1 MKFPLRLLAFFG
13 LMSCVGMG
21 WAFARGETNSSSSK
35 KTPEIDHIP
44 ITSAEQGRALRIDA
58 QINAPGRSLIYVRVY
73 FRRMGESNF
82 RFVDMRP
89 GVNGYLGEIPG
100 RVVQPPGVQY
110 FLLALLSDQSVM
122 SYPAR
127 NPYGQP
133 FDIFVDEPNGQRG
146 SSDPFK
152 PEAVPPRRDEPL
164 GRRATK
170 KDSLTTPERISPQMQ
185 EKLRQMEAPK
195 ADNFKSTRPGAPF
208 VAMSLANPILPLSPE
223 PLSELAADEG
233 ALILASFAPE
243 ANVDST
249 SVKVM
254 LDGKDVTARAQISSL
269 LASLTVSQLKAGK
282 HQVTVA
288 ANDRTGKR
296 LSPKSW
302 QFQVARKT
310 EEVEFNAEAQQ
321 KLASGVA
328 FAELRHENFGGVT
341 LDNNNV
347 GGNLSGKTGPL
358 HYEATAYFTS
368 LEDRNFQPR
377 NRFTLS
383 AGTGLLNVT
392 LGDATPYFNDLVL
405 YGRRVRGLQAGL
417 HTGIINVD
425 FITGETMRG
434 VEPIPN
440 GLSGAYRQTL
450 WGIRPSL
457 GGRSFQFG
465 LTLLRARDDTTSIT
479 ANRATVAPRDN
490 LVVGADFLMS
500 ADRQRIEFKAAAA
513 HSFMTKDTRMP
524 IITQSYVDSLYTD
537 GSVKLPFDPA
547 DFQDWLIINESTTP
561 LDPTGKTALAYQLS
575 LRFNYFNQFL
585 TFTFKQIGSE
595 YNSFGH
601 TYLRNDIRGF
611 SFYDRIRLLRNRVNL
626 NFGLERFT
634 DHFDNSDGKPSTALN
649 AVQFGIMVN
658 WNRNFPTL
666 NFNLRNYDRDNG
678 IKDLIITNANI
689 LGIQPDTTDLRQ
701 DNRTRDFS
709 FTVSQDL
716 RALNYNHTVSLSL
729 TNSDRIDRWASTRVA
744 GFGGGEVTS
753 DLMSINVRTRF
764 NSPLMTTIN
773 LAFNDNNVGG
783 QQNQFNFNMF
793 SGRADYEFP
802 RQQIRTF
809 FGMRFV
815 GASGQSGV
823 ASAMNVIDYKQT
835 SFQLGGSILVKQRHE
850 FVLDLALIKYNDKG
864 GLRTVSAAG
873 TTSFTP
879 RLSFTNSIARA
890 HYEFRF

>member
-1 MKFPLRLLAFFG
+1 MKFSLRLLAFFG
-13 LMSCVGMG
+13 LMSCVGVG
-21 WAFARGETNSSSSK
+21 WAFERGETNSSSSK

-89 GVNGYLGEIPG
+89 GVSGYLGEIPG
-100 RVVQPPGVQY
+100 RIVQPPGLQY

-133 FDIFVDEPNGQRG
+133 FDIIVDEPNGQRG
-146 SSDPFK
+146 SGDPFK
-152 PEAVPPRRDEPL
+152 PESIPPRRDEPL
-164 GRRATK
+164 GRRSTK
-170 KDSLTTPERISPQMQ
+170 TDSLTKPERISPQMQ

-195 ADNFKSTRPGAPF
+195 AGDFENTRTGAAF
-208 VAMSLANPILPLSPE
+208 AVMSLANPILPLSPE
-223 PLSELAADEG
+223 PLSELPADEG

-243 ANVDST
+243 ANIDST
-249 SVKVM
+249 SVRVM

-269 LASLTVSQLKAGK
+269 LATVTVSQLKAGK

-296 LSPKSW
+296 LNPKSW
-302 QFQVARKT
+302 QFQVARKA
-310 EEVEFNAEAQQ
+310 EAVEFNAEAQQ

-328 FAELRHENFGGVT
+328 FAELRHENFGGTT

-358 HYEATAYFTS
+358 QYEATAYFTS

-440 GLSGAYRQTL
+440 GLSGAYRQTM

-490 LVVGADFLMS
+490 LVIGADFLMS
-500 ADRQRIEFKAAAA
+500 ADRRRIEFKAAAA

-575 LRFNYFNQFL
+575 LRFNYFNQFF

-649 AVQFGIMVN
+649 AVQVGVLIN

-744 GFGGGEVTS
+744 GFGGGGVTS
-753 DLMSINVRTRF
+753 DLVSINVRTRY
-764 NSPLMTTIN
+764 NSPLMTTFN

-783 QQNQFNFNMF
+783 QQSQFNFNMF

-823 ASAMNVIDYKQT
+823 TGAPVVNIIKYTQT
-835 SFQLGGSILVKQRHE
+835 GFQLGGSILVKQRHE
-850 FVLDLALIKYNDKG
+850 FVLDLALIKYSDKG
-864 GLRTVSAAG
+864 GIQAG
-873 TTSFTP
+873 PVFTGRPSF
-879 RLSFTNSIARA
+879 SNNIARA